1 MPYKYVI
8 PKRAKPLKTPD
19 SAPGSNGASGA
30 DTPTSVNSK
39 RSNEDLRD
47 PSLLPKRARYEK
59 DPLYSGDRSTRSP
72 SADLDK
78 NVKPREFYRGDRN
91 SQEWWAGS
99 YPEDDERWKR
109 ERASPI
115 RDHNRDIRRSS
126 LPPSSSRQ
134 GSVPPEPSSDAL
146 PPGWAKTQD
155 AETGNFYYY
164 HTETKQTQWV
174 RPTMPPS
181 SQGTP
186 SDPVPIPEEPKKRS
200 LIQGVD
206 DELIDDIVNKAQAKF
221 EAERKAAED
230 LLAASTRVMTDEEKK
245 VATKQLQHTISAI
258 VVQVVSK
265 FKKDLSTE
273 KLKKKAREVRILLH
287 VMLYFQN
294 ICTD

>member
-1 MPYKYVI
+1 
-8 PKRAKPLKTPD
+8 
-19 SAPGSNGASGA
+19 
-30 DTPTSVNSK
+30 
-39 RSNEDLRD
+39 
-47 PSLLPKRARYEK
+47 
-59 DPLYSGDRSTRSP
+59 
-72 SADLDK
+72 
-78 NVKPREFYRGDRN
+78 
-91 SQEWWAGS
+91 
-99 YPEDDERWKR
+99 
-109 ERASPI
+109 
-115 RDHNRDIRRSS
+115 
-126 LPPSSSRQ
+126 
-134 GSVPPEPSSDAL
+134 
-146 PPGWAKTQD
+146 
-155 AETGNFYYY
+155 
-164 HTETKQTQWV
+164 
-174 RPTMPPS
+174 MPPS